1 MKIAVVG
8 AIDGIVRLRQVTRL
22 DAHIDVQTRLFVCR
36 FREAMC
42 PAIPCFH
49 WQQNHYLTH

>member
-22 DAHIDVQTRLFVCR
+22 DAHIDVQTRLFVSR
-36 FREAMC
+36 FREALC